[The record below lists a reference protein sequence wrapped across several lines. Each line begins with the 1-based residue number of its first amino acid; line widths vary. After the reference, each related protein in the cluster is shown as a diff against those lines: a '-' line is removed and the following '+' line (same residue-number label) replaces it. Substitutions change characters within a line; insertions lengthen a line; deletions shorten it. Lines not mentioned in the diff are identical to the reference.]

1 MKQQRKTTR
10 IILMAALAAL
20 CLIVLSGCGKYISS
34 HSAIGFV
41 HSNSAKAGDMSFSS
55 FEGSE
60 AFNLQ
65 VDSEAGGQIQYSAK
79 LKEGAATVYYD
90 TDGTKKELF
99 SVKAGDDVN
108 ASGGTLAKG
117 PLYIIVETTQ
127 RCQDGEFHFSI
138 H

>member
-1 MKQQRKTTR
+1 MKQHRKNLR
-10 IILMAALAAL
+10 IILLAALAVL
-20 CLIVLSGCGKYISS
+20 CLIVLSGCGKYVSS
-34 HSAIGFV
+34 HNAVGFV
-41 HSNSAKAGDMSFSS
+41 HTNSAKAGDMSFSS

-65 VDSEAGGQIQYSAK
+65 VDSEAGGQIRYSAK
-79 LKEGAATVYYD
+79 LQEGAATVYYD

-108 ASGGTLAKG
+108 ASGGTLVKG

-127 RCQDGEFHFSI
+127 KCQNGEFHFSI
-138 H
+138 N